1 MSSSVANHAMSEL
14 CTVCT
19 RLMRGARVR
28 DSQLALWSPASLP
41 KLSLYSTDTSGGGG
55 AQIDARGSCES
66 QDSCHKLPAT
76 QTIFSIAY

>member
-55 AQIDARGSCES
+55 AQIDARGSC
-66 QDSCHKLPAT
+66 HILPAT
-76 QTIFSIAY
+76 HSQNNFLNCIPKH